1 MKITRRQ
8 FMKSAA
14 VAGIRLALPWKMAV
28 REAWA
33 QYGFNSPNL
42 TKFVDPIRP
51 VGLIPVATPDALNQ
65 LFTTPYGSWTANH
78 YTIDIRQFND
88 LLHSDFIT
96 QTRAFKNWRT
106 PPVPAYIPNFSGTK
120 LWGFN
125 PAGNATPMH
134 LGGVIVA
141 TRGVPIQITFTNNL
155 PAANIIPVDT
165 TIPGANQAQN
175 RTAVHLHGGYVP
187 WISGGGP
194 LAG

>member
-14 VAGIRLALPWKMAV
+14 VAGVGLALPWKVAV

-51 VGLIPVATPDALNQ
+51 VGVIPIAAADAAVAPVTGV
-65 LFTTPYGSWTANH
+65 TH

-106 PPVPAYIPNFSGTK
+106 PPVPAYIPHFSGTK
-120 LWGFN
+120 LWRFHR
-125 PAGNATPMH
+125 AGN
-134 LGGVIVA
+134 
-141 TRGVPIQITFTNNL
+141 
-155 PAANIIPVDT
+155 
-165 TIPGANQAQN
+165 
-175 RTAVHLHGGYVP
+175 
-187 WISGGGP
+187 
-194 LAG
+194 